1 MGHPAKPK
9 LFLGVREAYS
19 CGHALDVLARPSYAA
34 ILGREASALTQEA
47 EHRNEGCFVYVQWS
61 YRFTFQSSMQPL

>member
-9 LFLGVREAYS
+9 LFLGVRDASS
-19 CGHALDVLARPSYAA
+19 CGHALDARPSYAA
-34 ILGREASALTQEA
+34 ILGREASASTQEA